1 MACRQHVSRSIGQE
15 GRGQRG
21 SGFRQTGAQGILQVV
36 DNQVCVFGSRAPM
49 ADIGGWRTVSSVQR
63 LSAGTFRAPVWRNCR
78 HCRRRRSRRRQA
90 LPLMSRSLRS
100 FDFRL
105 LNRNAPD
112 VPWDGTAGAKNGEI
126 APGVPFLGTSGAI
139 AMSDAPRGG
148 VLRAAGVGYACVGCA
163 GVRCSARTSA
173 KSLTG
178 TGEKRPKVFRQR
190 GQAVMICSGLLAVRL
205 SMAPRVMGS
214 RSS

>member
-100 FDFRL
+100 FESRL

-112 VPWDGTAGAKNGEI
+112 VPWDGTQKMGELLPMSPKMGHREQLLCQMLRGGCS
-126 APGVPFLGTSGAI
+126 ALRAS
-139 AMSDAPRGG
+139 AMLASAVRVSDAPRG
-148 VLRAAGVGYACVGCA
+148 
-163 GVRCSARTSA
+163 
-173 KSLTG
+173 
-178 TGEKRPKVFRQR
+178 
-190 GQAVMICSGLLAVRL
+190 
-205 SMAPRVMGS
+205 PR
-214 RSS
+214 RSP

>member
-36 DNQVCVFGSRAPM
+36 DNQVRVFGSRAPM
-49 ADIGGWRTVSSVQR
+49 AEIGGWRTVSSVQR

-78 HCRRRRSRRRQA
+78 HCRRRRNCRHCRRRRNCRHCRRRRSRRRQA

-100 FDFRL
+100 FESRL

-112 VPWDGTAGAKNGEI
+112 VPWDGTQKMGELLPMSPKWDTGSNCYVRCS
-126 APGVPFLGTSGAI
+126 ALRAS
-139 AMSDAPRGG
+139 AMLASAARASDAPRG
-148 VLRAAGVGYACVGCA
+148 LR
-163 GVRCSARTSA
+163 R
-173 KSLTG
+173 SL
-178 TGEKRPKVFRQR
+178 
-190 GQAVMICSGLLAVRL
+190 
-205 SMAPRVMGS
+205 
-214 RSS
+214 

>member
-15 GRGQRG
+15 DRGQRG

-100 FDFRL
+100 FESRL

-112 VPWDGTAGAKNGEI
+112 VPWDGTQKMGELLPMSPKWDTGSNCYVRCS
-126 APGVPFLGTSGAI
+126 ALRAS
-139 AMSDAPRGG
+139 AMLASAARASDAPRG
-148 VLRAAGVGYACVGCA
+148 LR
-163 GVRCSARTSA
+163 R
-173 KSLTG
+173 SL
-178 TGEKRPKVFRQR
+178 
-190 GQAVMICSGLLAVRL
+190 
-205 SMAPRVMGS
+205 
-214 RSS
+214 

>member
-21 SGFRQTGAQGILQVV
+21 SGFRQTGAQGISQVV

-78 HCRRRRSRRRQA
+78 HCRRRRNCRHCRRRRSRRRQA

-112 VPWDGTAGAKNGEI
+112 VPWDGTAGANNGEI

-148 VLRAAGVGYACVGCA
+148 CSALRA
-163 GVRCSARTSA
+163 SAMLAS
-173 KSLTG
+173 
-178 TGEKRPKVFRQR
+178 
-190 GQAVMICSGLLAVRL
+190 AVRA
-205 SMAPRVMGS
+205 SDAPRGLR
-214 RSS
+214 RSL

>member
-15 GRGQRG
+15 GREQRG

-36 DNQVCVFGSRAPM
+36 DNQVRVFGSRAPM
-49 ADIGGWRTVSSVQR
+49 AEIGGWRTVSSVQR

-112 VPWDGTAGAKNGEI
+112 VPCLSGHIFVLFCSRTADEKNFVI
-126 APGVPFLGTSGAI
+126 LSDYHYLCLVPRDIT
-139 AMSDAPRGG
+139 
-148 VLRAAGVGYACVGCA
+148 Y
-163 GVRCSARTSA
+163 
-173 KSLTG
+173 
-178 TGEKRPKVFRQR
+178 
-190 GQAVMICSGLLAVRL
+190 
-205 SMAPRVMGS
+205 
-214 RSS
+214 